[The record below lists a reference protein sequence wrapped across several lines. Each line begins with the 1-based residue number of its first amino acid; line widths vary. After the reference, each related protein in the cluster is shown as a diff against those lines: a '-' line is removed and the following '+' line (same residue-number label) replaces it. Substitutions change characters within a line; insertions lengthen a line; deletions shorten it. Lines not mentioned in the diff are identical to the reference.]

1 MEGEHPTKVDNRF
14 SETEIT
20 TRSLVIILLS
30 DNIMTSNNRY
40 DSEDVSA
47 PKRPKIDYTD
57 DNSVV
62 TSVLKTLEYE
72 MGEEQEKLKRL
83 EDSLSASSVSAGGDL
98 DAQDGGIAIMTRL
111 ERERQKAEMIAAV
124 ERTARDIRTVRAL
137 AETKKDET
145 MLLEKQLTRSVENN
159 IHRVEENSD
168 QLQRLAE
175 GVRLGE
181 EGWLSRV
188 EAAVARVI
196 ERAKTTDELDERQRS
211 CAVASVLELTYRM
224 CKMAKEDPT
233 LIIPICLFVGDRI
246 RMNVLHRYA
255 TTRNI
260 MNMVIH
266 SELRGVPPEATG
278 GEAMEVSP
286 KQREEFME
294 QTRGIMDAV
303 LCQRVNIDPEVQR
316 IETDNE
322 EEKMSVDM

>member
-1 MEGEHPTKVDNRF
+1 MR
-14 SETEIT
+14 
-20 TRSLVIILLS
+20 
-30 DNIMTSNNRY
+30 
-40 DSEDVSA
+40 
-47 PKRPKIDYTD
+47 
-57 DNSVV
+57 
-62 TSVLKTLEYE
+62 
-72 MGEEQEKLKRL
+72 EERKQLKRL

-188 EAAVARVI
+188 EGAVAWVI
-196 ERAKTTDELDERQRS
+196 ERAKTTDEQHRS
-211 CAVASVLELTYRM
+211 CAVAHVLDLTYRL

-303 LCQRVNIDPEVQR
+303 LCQQVNIDP
-316 IETDNE
+316 
-322 EEKMSVDM
+322 